1 MDLNQIMSNCLQVA
15 DRYFPDLLAGLRVQ
29 HNLPDQECAF
39 MQQCWQTQK
48 GNFITSFVNQHQR
61 ENIIESMIVD
71 AMKQQF
77 FPTAHNTFVQVMQQ
91 QQQQNSGFGGGGM
104 FGGGGNM
111 VGFGQQQAFGGNRM
125 MGGMMMP
132 NNQNMNPWAG
142 QMQMQSG
149 WGAAVQQNTPLPAP
163 TPVTVAQPSTSKV
176 VCSTKESEL
185 TYEMPTEIKGSTKTQ
200 GKDNHPLFITS
211 TLYKKGDLIVN
222 YSSVEFRGMLHPSLE
237 EVKRQVYSHPLIAR
251 GDKHFTV
258 VSYLTPIKVDIPGA
272 SYTDISTNIKK
283 AADNATAK
291 QMEHG
296 ALQLIIDVLES
307 ERHGPS
313 EAYNRYLVDRFNRA
327 VACGKL
333 ASEEHPAFKLKL
345 SNLKDILVLL
355 DPQSD
360 NPTAKMIHS
369 TIPDFSAIVDR
380 ICKGLYEGLITSGN
394 LGKNIIKPTSGTIDK
409 IQRFFSEFAENEEG
423 DYVQNPTTLL
433 ALYTAMKTVSSSG
446 GTTESALKAKS
457 EFETCIEN
465 FALKH
470 TLLADPRTV
479 IFTDLNPKDS
489 GLQLDDSDR
498 IIPGILRGAPNDLIA
513 MFVYFFANERCVPP
527 RHNFIPIEVFASSSS
542 SIDWKFAIGITA
554 DKKPWVGPIDL

>member
-1 MDLNQIMSNCLQVA
+1 MDLNQIISNCLQVA
-15 DRYFPDLLAGLRVQ
+15 DRYFPDLLAGLRMQ
-29 HNLPDQECAF
+29 HNLMDQECAF
-39 MQQCWQTQK
+39 MQQCWQAQK
-48 GNFITSFVNQHQR
+48 VNFISSFINQHQR

-77 FPTAHNTFVQVMQQ
+77 FPTAHTNFVQAMQQ
-91 QQQQNSGFGGGGM
+91 QQNNGFGGTYGNGGM
-104 FGGGGNM
+104 
-111 VGFGQQQAFGGNRM
+111 GFCGQQQVFGGNRM
-125 MGGMMMP
+125 MGMGG
-132 NNQNMNPWAG
+132 NAQNMNPWAG

-149 WGAAVQQNTPLPAP
+149 WGAGVQQNNPPPAP
-163 TPVTVAQPSTSKV
+163 TPVAVAQPSASKV
-176 VCSTKESEL
+176 VCSTKDSEL
-185 TYEMPTEIKGSTKTQ
+185 TYEMPTEIKGSTKIQ
-200 GKDNHPLFITS
+200 GKDSHPLFITS
-211 TLYKKGDLIVN
+211 TLYKKGDLTVN
-222 YSSVEFRGMLHPSLE
+222 YSSVEFKGMLHPSLE
-237 EVKRQVYSHPLIAR
+237 EVKRQIYSHPLVAR

-258 VSYLTPIKVDIPGA
+258 VSYLAPTKVDIPCS
-272 SYTDISTNIKK
+272 SYNDISANIKK
-283 AADNATAK
+283 AAGDATAK
-291 QMEHG
+291 QMDHG
-296 ALQLIIDVLES
+296 ALQLVIDVLES

-313 EAYNRYLVDRFNRA
+313 EAYNRYLVERFNRA

-345 SNLKDILVLL
+345 SNLKDILALL
-355 DPQSD
+355 DQQSD
-360 NPTAKMIHS
+360 NPTAKLIHS

-394 LGKNIIKPTSGTIDK
+394 LGKNVIKPTSGTIDK
-409 IQRFFSEFAENEEG
+409 IQRFFSEFVENEEG

-433 ALYTAMKTVSSSG
+433 AQYAAMKTVNSTG
-446 GTTESALKAKS
+446 GTTEAAVKAKS
-457 EFETCIEN
+457 EFETCVET

-489 GLQLDDSDR
+489 GLQLDDDNR